1 MLLIANTDNQAMEV
15 NSFHELMNTT
25 FAGEVNALCWK
36 RNLLGNFEELIQKS
50 ILTENI
56 TTLEPEDLLA
66 LQLSEQGNLARQTIL
81 RDWEQLTAHGAQ
93 PTLNIIKQY
102 DEDDTPAVISTDVYS
117 FHADRSPVPT
127 STFLCTYYGAPSEL
141 IPNAQAQQKIH
152 IPEIREALKKEYQ
165 GSEETFE
172 DYLREQFY
180 DLHYQPK
187 SDSTIISLG
196 VGNLWRL
203 AVEHPGSA
211 VLPCI
216 HRAPKEKKGEYRL
229 LLIC

>member
-25 FAGEVNALCWK
+25 FAGEINALCWK
-36 RNLLGNFEELIQKS
+36 RKLLGNFEELIQKS
-50 ILTENI
+50 ILTENS

-81 RDWEQLTAHGAQ
+81 HDWELLSAHGAQ

-102 DEDDTPAVISTDVYS
+102 DEDDTPAVIPTDVYS

-127 STFLCTYYGAPSEL
+127 STFLCTYCGAPSEL
-141 IPNAQAQQKIH
+141 IPNSQAQQKIH

-172 DYLREQFY
+172 DYL
-180 DLHYQPK
+180 
-187 SDSTIISLG
+187 
-196 VGNLWRL
+196 
-203 AVEHPGSA
+203 
-211 VLPCI
+211 
-216 HRAPKEKKGEYRL
+216 
-229 LLIC
+229 

>member
-81 RDWEQLTAHGAQ
+81 HDWELLSAHGAQ

-187 SDSTIISLG
+187 PDATIISLG

>member
-81 RDWEQLTAHGAQ
+81 HDWELLSAHGAQ

-102 DEDDTPAVISTDVYS
+102 DEDDTHALIPTDVYS

-180 DLHYQPK
+180 DLHYHPK
-187 SDSTIISLG
+187 PDATIISLG

-203 AVEHPGSA
+203 AVEHPSSA

-216 HRAPKEKKGEYRL
+216 HRAPREKKGEYRL